1 MTPWFPFFGRDFL
14 AATTGWTAEERGHY
28 LTLLIVQWEQ
38 GSLPDDPKRLELI
51 SPGLKGCWKTVS
63 DKFPVWKDGRRRNTR
78 LEHERSK
85 SHERS
90 ERARQSASQRW
101 ASESMPSGD
110 GQPDAA
116 PPDCPDGS
124 CDGTCDR
131 ICDRTSTSIAPMSM
145 LNSPPPP
152 PSKSATWEQDWPT
165 LRAAWNAEAKAG
177 RRATWRSSS
186 PPAGAGDRL
195 QEDGWLAEALKAIPM
210 VAELKAFENDVT
222 LGQFCQP
229 GWVAKILGGY
239 WRDKKREHAPAR
251 PGPRGQDER
260 RPAAEAAAEWQR
272 KAEDPEAARRRAEYV
287 EAKARKAKARGEQD
301 VGRVDGDF
309 EAAREAVLQSLR
321 GVPS

>member
-63 DKFPVWKDGRRRNTR
+63 EKFPAWKDGRRRNTR

-110 GQPDAA
+110 GQHDAA
-116 PPDCPDGS
+116 HPDCPDGP

-131 ICDRTSTSIAPMSM
+131 ICDRISTSIAPMSM

-152 PSKSATWEQDWPT
+152 VKSATWEQDWPT

-177 RRATWRSSS
+177 KRATWRSST
-186 PPAGAGDRL
+186 PPAGAGERL

-229 GWVAKILGGY
+229 GWVAKVLGGY
-239 WRDKKREHAPAR
+239 WRDKKRAPPAAPAR
-251 PGPRGQDER
+251 PGYRGPED
-260 RPAAEAAAEWQR
+260 RPPAQAFTG
-272 KAEDPEAARRRAEYV
+272 EDAAR
-287 EAKARKAKARGEQD
+287 
-301 VGRVDGDF
+301 F
-309 EAAREAVLQSLR
+309 EATKRAMAAKLRE
-321 GVPS
+321 GVA

>member
-63 DKFPVWKDGRRRNTR
+63 EKFPAWKDGRRRNTR

-116 PPDCPDGS
+116 PLDCPDGP
-124 CDGTCDR
+124 CDGICDR

-145 LNSPPPP
+145 LNTPPPP
-152 PSKSATWEQDWPT
+152 VKSATWEQDWPT

-177 RRATWRSSS
+177 KRATWRSST

-210 VAELKAFENDVT
+210 IAELKAFENDVT
-222 LGQFCQP
+222 LGQFCQA
-229 GWVAKILGGY
+229 GWVAKVLGGY
-239 WRDKKREHAPAR
+239 WRDKKRATPAAPAR
-251 PGPRGQDER
+251 PGYRGPDD
-260 RPAAEAAAEWQR
+260 RPPAQAFAGDDAARFEATKRALAAKIQEAAT
-272 KAEDPEAARRRAEYV
+272 
-287 EAKARKAKARGEQD
+287 
-301 VGRVDGDF
+301 
-309 EAAREAVLQSLR
+309 
-321 GVPS
+321 